1 MVLAQNLII
10 SILCDIK
17 RQALRPDCSMKNK
30 NRVIVLAVAIVVGF
44 ASPLAAAADELKI
57 ERHRP
62 SDIVDVGRA
71 IPQMQFDMRYF
82 SSHNFVGRRIH
93 GYEQDV
99 CLLTAPAAAALK
111 KVEDKLL
118 PMGLTL
124 KAYDCYRPQRAVDD
138 FVRWAAD
145 TQDAKMKAEFYA
157 SVPKDRLFDEGYIAA
172 HSGHSRGST
181 IDLTIV
187 PVGSVIPRAAENTA
201 LADCAGPAAARVPDN
216 SLDFGTGY
224 DCFSEASHP
233 SFQNIP
239 AQAKANRLLLQSLM
253 ADAGFAPLDTEWW
266 HFTLKNEPYP
276 QTYFDFPVSRLP

>member
-1 MVLAQNLII
+1 
-10 SILCDIK
+10 
-17 RQALRPDCSMKNK
+17 MKNK
-30 NRVIVLAVAIVVGF
+30 SRAIVLAVATVVGF
-44 ASPLAAAADELKI
+44 ASPLAAAADEPKI

-62 SDIVDVGRA
+62 SDIVDVGKA

-93 GYEQDV
+93 GYEQAV

-111 KVEDKLL
+111 KIEERLL

-138 FVRWAAD
+138 FAHWAAD
-145 TQDAKMKAEFYA
+145 TQDTKMKSEFYA
-157 SVPKDRLFDEGYIAA
+157 SVAKDRLFDEGYIAA

-187 PVGSVIPRAAENTA
+187 PVGSTIPRVAENTA
-201 LADCAGPAAARVPDN
+201 LADCAGPVTARVPDN

-224 DCFSEASHP
+224 DCFSLASHP
-233 SFQNIP
+233 SFQDIS

-253 ADAGFAPLDTEWW
+253 TDAGFVPLDTEWW

-276 QTYFDFPVSRLP
+276 QTYFDFPVTRLLP